1 MLVDLPLPAESKL
14 VGFDR
19 AAALYQEIGAILSDT
34 TPAHQHRIIL
44 TIIERVQANEG
55 GVSEIRVRPE
65 ARPFFEDYVADGTAA
80 TDQEAEPLRA
90 AVGCWRPRTDS
101 GPQQQRSVLDYYLE
115 VG

>member
-1 MLVDLPLPAESKL
+1 MLIDLPLPAESKL

-44 TIIERVQANEG
+44 TIVERVQATEG

-65 ARPFFEDYVADGTAA
+65 ARPFFGDLVVGETVADA
-80 TDQEAEPLRA
+80 EASQRA
-90 AVGCWRPRTDS
+90 AVGYWRPGRTRTANS
-101 GPQQQRSVLDYYLE
+101 LRR
-115 VG
+115 